1 MSYVVLARKL
11 RPSRFDDLIGQET
24 TAQTLRN
31 AVLSDRV
38 AHAFLFTGSRGV
50 GKTSAARILTKAV
63 NCLNPNNGEPCNR
76 CENCTEINQNAS
88 ADVLEIDAASN
99 RGIENIREL
108 RENVNYV
115 PAKCRF
121 KIYIIDEA
129 HMLTLE
135 SFNALLKTLEEP
147 PPYVKF
153 ILATTDHHKIP
164 PTIISRCQR
173 YDFLRISIKKMA
185 DFLETVV
192 KNENLELSRKA
203 IEMICRNSVGGMR
216 DALTAL
222 DQILS
227 FTGTSAT
234 DQKVAQILGILDN
247 ESRFTF
253 IKALLEKKDGE
264 AISYFQKLQ
273 EHGHDVNDV
282 LSDLLQTIKTI
293 SLVRTLGMNQALFQ
307 DIPADDLETFSTLSK
322 IVSADELQQIFNI
335 LLELEEQMKRSA
347 HAKICFEM
355 AILQISSI
363 EPLVGLPEI
372 ISEIQNIRKSK
383 SAGNSNTDS
392 VIEGPAELSGLEKD
406 NSRANQQHSIL
417 KMSEADKPLTD
428 ATVIKNILK
437 SDKTESATAELAKL
451 NESSSEPKMT
461 ENQHSVTNQDN
472 YSHVDEENPYVAETE
487 VSQVKAE
494 QTENADKEMSPEVQN
509 NINQNQEIVKLA
521 ANKNIEESSMEPSE
535 EWCNFSEGVQKISSK
550 LASFVRNA
558 VPHNLTGSQLILSF
572 KNGNYASMMTE
583 DNRELLEKIAS
594 DWTGHSVHVSCEIT
608 PISASQ
614 LTIVEHE
621 QILLERKNE
630 LKRKNARAFPQ
641 VKDILSVFTNSRV
654 TNIELSDA

>member
-1 MSYVVLARKL
+1 MCRIPQPLFVNIGIPLMSYVVLARKL

-88 ADVLEIDAASN
+88 ADVIEIDAASN

-153 ILATTDHHKIP
+153 ILATTDPHKIP

-247 ESRFTF
+247 ESRFAF

-322 IVSADELQQIFNI
+322 IVSADELQQIFHI
-335 LLELEEQMKRSA
+335 LLELEEQMK
-347 HAKICFEM
+347 K
-355 AILQISSI
+355 
-363 EPLVGLPEI
+363 
-372 ISEIQNIRKSK
+372 
-383 SAGNSNTDS
+383 
-392 VIEGPAELSGLEKD
+392 
-406 NSRANQQHSIL
+406 
-417 KMSEADKPLTD
+417 
-428 ATVIKNILK
+428 
-437 SDKTESATAELAKL
+437 
-451 NESSSEPKMT
+451 
-461 ENQHSVTNQDN
+461 
-472 YSHVDEENPYVAETE
+472 
-487 VSQVKAE
+487 
-494 QTENADKEMSPEVQN
+494 
-509 NINQNQEIVKLA
+509 
-521 ANKNIEESSMEPSE
+521 
-535 EWCNFSEGVQKISSK
+535 
-550 LASFVRNA
+550 
-558 VPHNLTGSQLILSF
+558 
-572 KNGNYASMMTE
+572 
-583 DNRELLEKIAS
+583 
-594 DWTGHSVHVSCEIT
+594 
-608 PISASQ
+608 
-614 LTIVEHE
+614 
-621 QILLERKNE
+621 
-630 LKRKNARAFPQ
+630 
-641 VKDILSVFTNSRV
+641 
-654 TNIELSDA
+654 